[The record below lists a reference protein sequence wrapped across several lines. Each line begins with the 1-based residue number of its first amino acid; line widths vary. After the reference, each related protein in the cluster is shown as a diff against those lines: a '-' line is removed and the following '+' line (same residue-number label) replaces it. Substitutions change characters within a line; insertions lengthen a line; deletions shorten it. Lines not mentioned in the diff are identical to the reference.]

1 MPFGPSNTPSTF
13 QSLMNEIFKAHLRK
27 FIFVF
32 FDDILIY
39 SSTWVE
45 HLKHVR
51 IAFSILRAHHLVVKK
66 EKCQFGHTQIK
77 YLGHI
82 ICQNGV
88 NVDLEKIKVMME
100 WPKPTII
107 KALRGF
113 LGLTGYYRKFIVGYG
128 KIAAPLADMLRKNVF
143 S

>member
-1 MPFGPSNTPSTF
+1 MLELHFPS
-13 QSLMNEIFKAHLRK
+13 
-27 FIFVF
+27 
-32 FDDILIY
+32 
-39 SSTWVE
+39 
-45 HLKHVR
+45 
-51 IAFSILRAHHLVVKK
+51 HHLVVKK

-88 NVDLEKIKVMME
+88 NVDLEKIKAMME

-113 LGLTGYYRKFIVGYG
+113 LGLTGYYQKFIVGYG